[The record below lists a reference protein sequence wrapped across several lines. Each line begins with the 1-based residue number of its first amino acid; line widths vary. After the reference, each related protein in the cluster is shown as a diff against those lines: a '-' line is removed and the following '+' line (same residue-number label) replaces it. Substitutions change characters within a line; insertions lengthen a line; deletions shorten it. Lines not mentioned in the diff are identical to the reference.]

1 MKVTRITMISGKMT
15 SPVSRVPVVLFPR
28 LAWRHI
34 RYSNYWWAKDKNENK
49 TDKSKSGLG
58 EFTSKSETWRKKVA
72 SLLLGGSRAGGIVAA
87 CWAAL
92 LYFGRLFRLKRLT
105 KFFLNFAFCQKFHFD
120 ISGVF
125 EQFFPQGGLCE
136 RNPWYC
142 DHDSQDCRRH
152 KSYPWC
158 CRHRSEKFFFSVFFS
173 RSMTF
178 FYICVSSYDKVS
190 DVVESWV
197 RFAGKTLTPRRMH

>member
-1 MKVTRITMISGKMT
+1 MI

-49 TDKSKSGLG
+49 TDKSESGFG
-58 EFTSKSETWRKKVA
+58 EFTSKSETWSKKVA
-72 SLLLGGSRAGGIVAA
+72 SLVLGGSRAGGIVAA

-92 LYFGRLFRLKRLT
+92 LYFGRLLQLWSVWLDFF
-105 KFFLNFAFCQKFHFD
+105 KFCILSELPFWC
-120 ISGVF
+120 IGCF

-158 CRHRSEKFFFSVFFS
+158 CRHRSAKFVFRVF
-173 RSMTF
+173 
-178 FYICVSSYDKVS
+178 
-190 DVVESWV
+190 
-197 RFAGKTLTPRRMH
+197 